1 MARSAMTTAPR
12 RVTAETPS
20 RVFPSSRDLRYGATS
35 PLHSRGVPREALDA
49 RHDPPERGPC
59 QVALKGRRR
68 SRAPAGRPRTTTT
81 ITLRRTTVRG
91 ASACSSRNRV
101 SRHARSDRRHRPC
114 PGPGL
119 PDRGG
124 DLVEVLRREHDGGR
138 VDPAVRS
145 EEHTSELQSR
155 LHLVCRLLL

>member
-1 MARSAMTTAPR
+1 MTRSAMTTAPR

-35 PLHSRGVPREALDA
+35 PLHSRGVPREALA
-49 RHDPPERGPC
+49 RHDLPERGPC

-68 SRAPAGRPRTTTT
+68 SRAPAGRPRTATTT
-81 ITLRRTTVRG
+81 TLRRATVGG

-101 SRHARSDRRHRPC
+101 SRHARSDRHHRPC

-138 VDPAVRS
+138 VEDRKS
-145 EEHTSELQSR
+145 TR
-155 LHLVCRLLL
+155 LNSSHVKI